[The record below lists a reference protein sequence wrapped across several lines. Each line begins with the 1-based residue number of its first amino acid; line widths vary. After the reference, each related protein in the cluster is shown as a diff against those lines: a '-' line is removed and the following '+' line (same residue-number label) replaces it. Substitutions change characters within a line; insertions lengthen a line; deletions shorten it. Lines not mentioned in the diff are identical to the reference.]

1 MLYVSTRG
9 NAQPVSSAEAIKQGL
24 APDGGL
30 FVPNAQVKLTPDQL
44 QVMRELNYPERAVM
58 ILKQF
63 LTDFTE
69 PELQDCV
76 AQAYSPAKFS
86 HPAITPIAKLN
97 PSVYLLEL
105 WHGPTCAFK
114 DLALQLL
121 PHLLT
126 LSLKKTGEAAEIA
139 ILVATSGDTGKA
151 ALEGFK
157 DVAGTKII
165 VFYPDQGV
173 SEVQKRQ
180 MLTQE
185 GQNVSVVAVAGNFDD
200 AQEGVKNIFGNQEF
214 NQTLS
219 QKQIK
224 LSSANSINWGRLVPQ
239 IVYYISAYVDLIKA
253 REIIP
258 GEPINIVVP
267 TGNFGNILAAFYAR
281 EMGLPFNRLICAA
294 NTNNVLT
301 DFIRTGVYDRNRPFE
316 KTISPSMDILVSSN
330 LERLLFELSDRDSQR
345 INTWMGQL
353 KENGRYQIDSSL
365 QQTIQARFWSDFA
378 TDAETLDTISETYAK
393 YNYVLDTHTAVGK
406 CVYDKY
412 AAATDDKAKTLI
424 ASTASPFKFSNKVAE
439 AIIGTEASQ
448 AQDEFAVLELLAKTG
463 NLPIPKGLQGLAQKP
478 VLHHLKTERMAM
490 QDTVSQLLNPNSL
503 E

>member
-9 NAQPVSSAEAIKQGL
+9 NTQPVSSAEAIKQGL

-30 FVPNAQVKLTPDQL
+30 FVPNAQVKLTPEQL
-44 QVMRELNYPERAVM
+44 QAMRELNYPERAVM

-69 PELQDCV
+69 RELQDCV

-86 HPAITPIAKLN
+86 NSAITPIAKLN

-126 LSLKKTGEAAEIA
+126 HSLKKTGEAAEIA

-185 GQNVSVVAVAGNFDD
+185 GHNVAVIAVAGNFDD
-200 AQEGVKNIFGNQEF
+200 AQEGVKNIFGNKEF
-214 NQTLS
+214 NQALS

-239 IVYYISAYVDLIKA
+239 IVYYISAYVDLLKA
-253 REIIP
+253 QEIAP

-353 KENGRYQIDSSL
+353 KESGRYQVDSSL
-365 QQTIQARFWSDFA
+365 QKSIQTLFWSDFA
-378 TDAETLDTISETYAK
+378 TDAETLDTIAQTYAEF
-393 YNYVLDTHTAVGK
+393 NYVLDTHTAVGK

-412 AAATDDKAKTLI
+412 AAATSDPAKTLI

-439 AIIGTEASQ
+439 AIIGIETSQ
-448 AQDEFAVLELLAKTG
+448 AQDEFAVLELLAKTCK
-463 NLPIPKGLQGLAQKP
+463 LPIPKGLQGLAHKP

-490 QDTVSQLLNPNSL
+490 QDAVSQLLNL
-503 E
+503 